1 MNKELLMEILPGI
14 DKSKEYK
21 EAELLE
27 IVKSTLEE
35 KGLPDMIKK
44 GNLDPDHIKEF
55 FDEIDKLLSLCS
67 YMPDNEEIDKIINSR
82 KIKDYLNKLKEKD
95 SVDTKVDESEEN
107 LKIEDSNEFVGVL
120 LLRVSELEEQMAS
133 SSSSVEE
140 DPVRMY
146 LKEIG
151 KIPLL
156 SSHEEQVLSMK
167 ALEGDKDAKDKLI
180 ESNLRLVV
188 SIAKRYMNRGLS
200 LLDLIQEG
208 NVGLIRAVE
217 KFDPTKGFKFSTY
230 ATWWIRQAITRGL
243 ADQGSTIRIP
253 VHMTESI
260 NKLARVERYI
270 LSEYS
275 NANPSPELILAEWP
289 NVIKGEEITKD
300 TLESIMRAKIKTE
313 PTSIDKNV
321 GEDSDSSLGDFLAD
335 EGAEDALQKAILHDS
350 TKIVLD
356 FLDRYL
362 GKQSNSVVIRLKS
375 KKEIDDFIETKRNTV
390 IYISV
395 FINNSHII
403 LTEDQYK
410 EYFLKGMNGLRAF
423 VLDYKLTESDIKS
436 IRLAAR
442 NYTKQERDVMVYCFR
457 KALENDLCNEFLMGR
472 NYKGML
478 FPPKQDDEELTLEE
492 TGRLFGIT
500 RERVR
505 QIEGK
510 IEHQVNSKIETNDKP
525 AERIDA
531 PEKYYLITGE
541 PADMYTL
548 FKISHLAGLL
558 TVNVL
563 VGDPRDINV
572 SNGFITVNAKTK
584 MRLEILNGNGERIKR
599 VTIQSVNR
607 ESIKSNKPKTLS
619 LNNKKTN

>member
-1 MNKELLMEILPGI
+1 MNKEFLMKLIPDI
-14 DKSKEYK
+14 DESKEYK
-21 EAELLE
+21 DEELLKLT
-27 IVKSTLEE
+27 KSTLKE
-35 KGLPDMIKK
+35 KKLPDMIKK
-44 GNLDPDHIKEF
+44 GNLNPDHIKEF
-55 FDEIDKLLSLCS
+55 FDEIDEILSLCS
-67 YMPDNEEIDKIINSR
+67 YMPDNEEIDRILNSR
-82 KIKDYLNKLKEKD
+82 KVKDYLNKLKEKD
-95 SVDTKVDESEEN
+95 STDEKVDESEEN
-107 LKIEDSNEFVGVL
+107 LKLEDSNEFVDAL
-120 LLRVSELEEQMAS
+120 LLRTSELEEQIS
-133 SSSSVEE
+133 SSSSLVEE

-156 SSHEEQVLSMK
+156 SSYEEQELSK
-167 ALEGDKDAKDKLI
+167 RALEGDKDAKDKLI

-208 NVGLIRAVE
+208 NVGLIRAVD

-275 NANPSPELILAEWP
+275 NANPSPELILEEWP
-289 NVIKGEEITKD
+289 NVNNGEEITKD

-375 KKEIDDFIETKRNTV
+375 KEEIDNFIETKRNTV

-410 EYFLKGMNGLRAF
+410 EYFLNGMNGLRTF

-442 NYTKQERDVMVYCFR
+442 NYTKQERDVMVYCYR

-584 MRLEILNGNGERIKR
+584 MRLEILNGNGESIKR

-619 LNNKKTN
+619 LNNKKTD

>member
-1 MNKELLMEILPGI
+1 MNREFILSILPHV
-14 DKSKEYK
+14 DKTKEYTD
-21 EAELLE
+21 EQLLE
-27 IVKSTLEE
+27 LFKHALDEKCLPEMVKKCNFKSVDVKLF
-35 KGLPDMIKK
+35 L
-44 GNLDPDHIKEF
+44 
-55 FDEIDKLLSLCS
+55 DEIDKLLTLCS
-67 YMPDNEEIDKIINSR
+67 YKPENDEKDKIIGFK
-82 KIKDYLNKLKEKD
+82 KINLYLNKLDEQD
-95 SVDTKVDESEEN
+95 SDIESEDNMTIEN
-107 LKIEDSNEFVGVL
+107 TNNFVEELKQRI
-120 LLRVSELEEQMAS
+120 SELEEQELEKTCS
-133 SSSSVEE
+133 ID

-146 LKEIG
+146 LHEIG

-156 SSHEEQVLSMK
+156 SAEEEQELSIK
-167 ALEGDKDAKDKLI
+167 ILDGDSYAKDKLI
-180 ESNLRLVV
+180 EANLRLVV

-208 NVGLIRAVE
+208 NVGLIKAVD
-217 KFDPTKGFKFSTY
+217 KFDASKGFKFSTY

-243 ADQGSTIRIP
+243 ADQASTIRIP

-260 NKLARVERYI
+260 NKLVRVERYI
-270 LSEYS
+270 LANYS
-275 NANPSPELILAEWP
+275 IENPTPEMILKEWP
-289 NVIKGEEITKD
+289 NVNRGEEITKEMLKNI
-300 TLESIMRAKIKTE
+300 LEAKTKTE
-313 PTSIDKNV
+313 PTSIDKSV

-375 KKEIDDFIETKRNTV
+375 KKEIDDFLEIKRNTV
-390 IYISV
+390 VYISV
-395 FINNSHII
+395 FINNRHII

-410 EYFLKGMNGLRAF
+410 EYFLNEMNGLRAF
-423 VLDYKLTESDIKS
+423 VLDYKLAESDIKS

-442 NYTKQERDVMVYCFR
+442 NYTKQERDVMVYCYR
-457 KALENDLCNEFLMGR
+457 KGLENELCNDFLMGR
-472 NYKGML
+472 NYKGIL
-478 FPPKQDDEELTLEE
+478 FLPKKEDEELTLEE
-492 TGRLFGIT
+492 TGKLFGIT

-558 TVNVL
+558 TVNIL

-599 VTIQSVNR
+599 VTIQSVNK